1 MAGKNVQGH
10 HEIPRQNLLGGV
22 KRLKTTRY
30 SPSKTI
36 WRGISH
42 PRDLSRS
49 AMHSSEFFGCLA
61 FPSFEEVAEIIGI
74 VVADVHRNGGQLIIR
89 PGQQLLGMLQAAF
102 GQEVDESLP

>member
-1 MAGKNVQGH
+1 
-10 HEIPRQNLLGGV
+10 
-22 KRLKTTRY
+22 
-30 SPSKTI
+30 
-36 WRGISH
+36 
-42 PRDLSRS
+42 
-49 AMHSSEFFGCLA
+49 MHSSEFFGCLA